1 MRGYLLAVRGDLA
14 DGEALSRQSFAD
26 LRRMGSSW
34 NETYDLGLLASCCA
48 RSGKIGEALDLLGR
62 AVELADSTG
71 ERWFEAELRRLNGEW
86 LIVARQGE
94 PDAAATHLQRAIG
107 VAQEQNAKLW
117 ELRTSASLA
126 RLRRDQGKRVEARAL
141 LAPVYGWFTEGVDT
155 PDLKDAKALLEE
167 L

>member
-1 MRGYLLAVRGDLA
+1 
-14 DGEALSRQSFAD
+14 
-26 LRRMGSSW
+26 MGSSW

-48 RSGKIGEALDLLGR
+48 RSEKVGEALGLLGR

-86 LIVARQGE
+86 LIADRRGE
-94 PDAAATHLQRAIG
+94 PDAAATHLQRAIS
-107 VAQEQNAKLW
+107 VAHEQNAKLW
-117 ELRTSASLA
+117 ELRAAASLA

-141 LAPVYGWFTEGVDT
+141 LAPVHGWFTEGLDT
-155 PDLKDAKALLEE
+155 PDLKDARSLLEE